1 MHKLSKRY
9 TSFVLKLIFKA
20 GIMANKVVVVGA
32 FDTKGK
38 EYKFII
44 DLIKERNHEVITVN
58 TGVMG
63 STDIFS
69 VDIKAEVVAQAGG
82 TDIETLRKA
91 NDRGN
96 AITVMSNGLGTII
109 EDLYAK
115 EKFDGIIGM
124 GGTAGTNVVTSGMK
138 SLPYGLPKICV
149 STVASG
155 DVSQYVGI
163 SDIIMIPSLVDI
175 SGLNSLSQTIF
186 INAVGALVGIMEIEK
201 NQESTGKPT
210 IAASMFGNTTP
221 CIDFCREALNL
232 KGFEVLVFHST
243 GAGGKT
249 MEKLINQGVVNGALD
264 ITTTEWADTLCG
276 GVFDAGPT
284 RLDAPGKAGIPHL
297 IAPGC
302 LDMCNFG
309 NPDTI
314 PSKYK
319 NRLFYRW
326 NPQVTLM
333 RTTKEENQKLGEIF
347 AEKAN
352 SSKGK
357 VAFIIPLKGYS
368 MLDSINEK
376 NEPQLFWD
384 PRADK
389 AFIEGLKSKLKPE
402 INIME
407 IDANINDLIFSQ
419 KAVEVFLDM
428 I

>member
-1 MHKLSKRY
+1 
-9 TSFVLKLIFKA
+9 
-20 GIMANKVVVVGA
+20 MARKIVVVGA
-32 FDTKGK
+32 FDTKGP

-44 DLIKERNHEVITVN
+44 DRIKERNIQVLAVN

-69 VDIKAEVVAQAGG
+69 VDIQADVVAKAGG
-82 TDIETLRKA
+82 TDLETLRKA
-91 NDRGN
+91 NDRGR
-96 AITVMSNGLGTII
+96 AIAVMSEGVANVVR
-109 EDLYAK
+109 DLYEK

-124 GGTAGTNVVTSGMK
+124 GGTAGTNVVTSAMK
-138 SLPYGLPKICV
+138 GLPYGVPKICV

-155 DVSQYVGI
+155 DVSPYVGI

-175 SGLNSLSQTIF
+175 SGLNPLSEKIF
-186 INAVGALVGIMEIEK
+186 TNAAGALIGMVEAKRAASGE
-201 NQESTGKPT
+201 QASGKPA

-221 CIDFCREALNL
+221 CIDACREAMN
-232 KGFEVLVFHST
+232 KEGYEVLVFHAT

-249 MEKLINQGVVNGALD
+249 MEKLIEEGIIKGALD
-264 ITTTEWADTLCG
+264 ITTTEWADTICG

-284 RLDAPGKAGIPHL
+284 RLDAPGKAGVPHL

-302 LDMCNFG
+302 IDMCNFG

-314 PSKYK
+314 PAKYK
-319 NRLFYRW
+319 DRLFYKW

-333 RTTKEENQKLGEIF
+333 RTTKEENRKMGEIF

-352 SSKGK
+352 KAKGK
-357 VAFIIPLKGYS
+357 VAFIIPLRGYS
-368 MLDSINEK
+368 MLDSVNDK

-384 PRADK
+384 PEADK
-389 AFIEGLKSKLKPE
+389 AFVDGLKSKLKAGIDVIE
-402 INIME
+402 V
-407 IDANINDLIFSQ
+407 DANINDKAFSN
-419 KAVEVFLDM
+419 KAVEVFLSM

>member
-1 MHKLSKRY
+1 MTK
-9 TSFVLKLIFKA
+9 
-20 GIMANKVVVVGA
+20 KVVVVGA
-32 FDTKGK
+32 FDTKAE

-44 DLIKERNHEVITVN
+44 DLIKERNFQVIAVN
-58 TGVMG
+58 TGIMG
-63 STDIFS
+63 STDLFP
-69 VDIKAEVVAQAGG
+69 VDIQADLVAQAGG

-96 AITVMSNGLGTII
+96 AIAVMSNGLGNFI

-138 SLPYGLPKICV
+138 PLPYGIPKICI
-149 STVASG
+149 STVSSG
-155 DVSQYVGI
+155 DVSPYVGI

-175 SGLNSLSQTIF
+175 SGLNPLSREIF
-186 INAVGALVGIMEIEK
+186 TNAIGALAGMLEINRSQK
-201 NQESTGKPT
+201 SKGKTT

-221 CIDFCREALNL
+221 CIDACREALNL
-232 KGFEVLVFHST
+232 KGYEVLVFHST

-249 MEKLINQGVVNGALD
+249 MERLIDQGVVQGALD
-264 ITTTEWADTLCG
+264 LTTTEWADTLCG
-276 GVFDAGPT
+276 GVFDAGDT

-302 LDMCNFG
+302 IDMCNFG

-319 NRLFYRW
+319 DRLFYKW

-333 RTTKEENQKLGEIF
+333 RTTEEENQKLGEIF

-357 VAFIIPLKGYS
+357 VAFIIPLKGFS
-368 MLDSINEK
+368 ILDSINDK

-384 PRADK
+384 PAADK
-389 AFIEGLKSKLKPE
+389 AFIEGLKSKLNPE
-402 INIME
+402 IKVIE
-407 IDANINDLIFSQ
+407 VDANINDPIFSN